1 MHGSQLLGQWN
12 HCCISLGSISP
23 CEAKIYRQAEDKVI
37 GTESKYFSSGSLE
50 VMVGHASPISM
61 P

>member
-12 HCCISLGSISP
+12 HCSISLGSISP
-23 CEAKIYRQAEDKVI
+23 FEAKIYRQAEDNII

-50 VMVGHASPISM
+50 VMVGHATPIFM